1 MLSSFICGSLTYE
14 IRCWLS
20 VMFMMCISVVWS
32 TLMMLYVGVCC
43 AWRWTSAMS
52 IQDPVS
58 KIHLFEQGSSMHII
72 FAAQCRAS
80 AVYAVMRC
88 PSVYPSVTFVDSV
101 KTSNHIVTIFSPLS
115 SYTILVF
122 HTKPH
127 AWQYSD
133 GNPQIRASSA
143 RWVWKK

>member
-1 MLSSFICGSLTYE
+1 LLSSFICGSLTYE

-52 IQDPVS
+52 IQDPIS

-72 FAAQCRAS
+72 FAAQCCGLCRHA
-80 AVYAVMRC
+80 M
-88 PSVYPSVTFVDSV
+88 SVRLSVCHVRGFC
-101 KTSNHIVTIFSPLS
+101 KN
-115 SYTILVF
+115 
-122 HTKPH
+122 K
-127 AWQYSD
+127 
-133 GNPQIRASSA
+133 
-143 RWVWKK
+143 